1 MDDPRALAVSSTIRR
16 TVLGGG
22 EPLHPETHTWAQQ
35 LPCQCASK
43 HCQEKEPNASYTI
56 AGKETEVFV
65 SLAEGEFGL
74 CKGA

>member
-1 MDDPRALAVSSTIRR
+1 MTPEPWLSLAP
-16 TVLGGG
+16 LGGWCWDGG